1 MAYTVRDATIRD
13 RDRKNGQPKG
23 GFVVTP
29 PPPSGPSWFAD
40 ENNAFQAAGAL
51 NAALGNPGPPGGEMP
66 PTSKDAKA
74 GRVP

>member
-1 MAYTVRDATIRD
+1 MSYLVEADQTGPIEGDE
-13 RDRKNGQPKG
+13 P
-23 GFVVTP
+23 VVTP

-40 ENNAFQAAGAL
+40 ENNALQAAGAL